1 MKTSMKKRIV
11 SALLTLAMLASF
23 LPAELFPKAEAVAGL
38 KLEIV
43 KLDPN
48 TGAYEIKVTNGP
60 SNQKSGSRV
69 LALVPDVKVSST
81 GGTPTELIQAG
92 NINRGTQT
100 TTGMQSA
107 INVTGNPTGSYV
119 IEGGEITFDSKGEYT
134 FSGSL
139 PAGGFTAVRD
149 LFSGGFYETG
159 SSTLTSQGSITYI
172 PYIAMLVTAGG
183 TPDLVTTNT
192 TYATML
198 PAQLTADPTSISLPE
213 SFGAGKTITFNLKN
227 AVGTAATR
235 ENAVVDSI
243 RFVGNIAEMAF
254 DPQRPTIAPSD
265 TKTITVTYDYPGY
278 AITGD
283 IIVTYHSA
291 GAPNTRLT
299 LTIPVTTEAFS
310 GTPISVY
317 VEQGRTETGQ
327 TTFSNPTEANIFAV
341 SYDFFVEMGETPI
354 SEAEIVI
361 DDSSAGLTAAVVDGI
376 HSSFDEETSEFFGG
390 LTVSAGEVIP
400 AKEIISVSA
409 SEDTTPGVYTAS
421 LYLYYADDG
430 GSMGYTVIPITINVL
445 DGIPIPKVTF
455 NPNGGNWS
463 GSTTNIVKVVDETSH
478 KLDSV
483 PAAPTKAGATFRG
496 WYDAATGGN
505 RVTVTT
511 DTVFDEFTTLYA
523 QYDDK
528 EYTVTVK
535 ADPTAA
541 ASVSASPST
550 VKEGGSSTVS
560 FTQSSTQAGA
570 YRFNHWS
577 GTGLTTSSN
586 ESYTATDIAEN
597 MTFTAYF
604 DKIYNVSYSTSG
616 SPKPTGE
623 TGILDTDELTL
634 PSPGTLTG
642 STFQGWYTAATGGTK
657 LGNAGDKITL
667 RGKSIVPSS
676 AGGTATIYAHWTG
689 NNYNVTANVDSAQ
702 TGWGT
707 VKAGSSAAG
716 NTSTASVAHGG
727 SVTLVATPT
736 PASDYRFV
744 RWEKGGTSVATTA
757 TYNVTNVTEAATY
770 TAVFEKIAP
779 TYNGGTVTFT
789 YNASGTQSTAT
800 ASGPS
805 GITYTMTSGTL
816 PDGLSFNNGSITG
829 TPKGTGAKPGDY
841 KISVTATAA
850 NGEAKTVEWTVRVNK
865 GTRPAPTVTNII
877 GATTTGG
884 HEGGFTIGNYG
895 TLNADP
901 YNIGGLDFEYGTS
914 SSGTFG
920 ALTAM
925 DPNGS
930 QAADRVT
937 GLTAGSNKYIR
948 VKENDYFNASPAT
961 RVEIP
966 GPTTGFAAITV
977 NRNDSAW
984 NGSNGGTMPTITLQ
998 NAPNGATSSVSGNVV
1013 TFSGLTGGQTY
1024 KIFANGVDT
1033 GKSVSIA
1040 VGETSRATVNYYTVT
1055 VTGGA
1060 SAAAYSV
1067 NSANSAGTQREMDFL
1082 ENKTAYLFSTPNNAG
1097 GYGGSGTW
1105 SFVLDGATE
1114 ANKTGANTTITVK
1127 KKTTAT
1133 IAYTS
1138 TSITVDLFKN
1148 SATTRDTTS
1157 RSVQLYNGTTPVG
1170 TAITNSTGT
1179 VTFTTVPTPSNA
1191 STTFNIWV
1199 DGKDSGI
1206 DVSVTPGGSAT
1217 ATLRYYDVQLAS
1229 SIANGTATIDGS
1241 ASGSVEVLAGGTKN
1255 SVALTATASN
1265 PTNYGFGSWK
1275 QSPAGGSFGGANT
1288 ANTTWTIGANPTVT
1302 GPITLTPSFNRNGY
1316 RATITVY
1323 VDKNGA
1329 NGIPKQG
1336 MTVTLGGSTGNKTTD
1351 ANGQVVFDGLTG
1363 GTTYTVTVTSPSGT
1377 PAVATGSTGSVTIG
1391 TGDNGD
1397 ANATLQYYTVTA
1409 ATGTG
1414 AATATVDNKT
1424 TALVLE
1430 GKTAN
1435 LGSTPQSGYQGSASW
1450 TLNPAAAG
1458 SVSGVSLT
1466 VRGTLTATASYTPSE
1481 FTVSAPGA
1489 KLVYGTQY
1497 GTAAGGNGSV
1507 TVATI
1512 SGTTGDTYTYGTVT
1526 GTLPA
1531 GMNLVQNPN
1540 GTITIWGKPQVV
1552 TSTPVTISFEAT
1564 SGLNQ
1569 THKTVSFTVAVGK
1582 ATPTI
1587 TLTPQ
1592 SGHYAG
1598 DATTSAVT
1606 PTVNGPYWNGTS
1618 WVTVTQT
1625 ANSTLTY
1632 NPTTLADNGSG
1643 KTHVTM
1649 TVAAT
1654 GGSVPLG
1661 NVWDKTT
1668 AECDVT
1674 LAASHNVTINVRKDY
1689 GSSAATFFRAG
1700 ETVTLKTSG
1709 GAAVQN
1715 GSGTL
1720 SASGSV
1726 TLNNVP
1732 DNSAAYDVFIGSDST
1747 RVATVRVS
1755 GSNQT
1760 VNVDYYTLELSSANT
1775 TMGTI
1780 SGQSPANGTY
1790 LKGQSVSA
1798 TPKPNTGYSFKNW
1811 TDESNAAA
1819 SLPTT
1824 LTGRTVLKANFE
1836 ANGLNK
1842 PGDKTLSYT
1851 YGDTVTN
1858 AAVAT
1863 ISGTGVSFNS
1873 SSFTYTGTVP
1883 GGLTLNFDS
1892 TTGAITVSG
1901 RPYEVGTQVI
1911 NYTVTA
1917 TNGASTTGK
1926 LTIEVG
1932 KYNPRVTVTTK
1943 PGTHYVGDSV
1953 DSAAKVTFSGPYYDG
1968 TRWDTLDQD
1977 TTGAGWDFDKT
1988 ALTGNPT
1995 PVTATIK
2002 YANQNTPLGDVWD
2015 PLTGSGNITATQ
2027 TVELTVAVRLNGSAN
2042 GLRDG
2047 QLVQISDGTF
2057 TRSATVD
2064 ATSHSV
2070 SILVPTGT
2078 YTITVGNDKKTGV
2091 YVGAAGTHNFDYYDV
2106 KYGAC
2111 GAGGSY
2117 ATTPSNTM
2125 VLLGAASD
2133 STIKNTVNPLPTVN
2147 NDKNY
2152 RHTWQAAPNVGTFS
2166 GDTSWTLNVTTPPTA
2181 PDGITLTPEFSTT
2194 GKDLTVNLKLDGQAY
2209 TANTGV
2215 VVISNGSGESVSA
2228 TPVNGVATFENATI
2242 TNYTTITVGGKTTGV
2257 TLNASTA
2264 SSADVNYYTV
2274 TTKANEGA
2282 SALFVGTSANP
2293 ASGSSLIAMSGDTV
2307 HLAATLEAGYSASAA
2322 KWSAAKPGTGNTAG
2336 SVTQPSGS
2344 GATATLKVTGTTEV
2358 SVTFDANGLN
2368 VTAPDKMVA
2377 IYNMGAADW
2386 IAGNV
2391 SNGEETVA
2399 VTGPGSLAGSVSNG
2413 SGNYSFAPGSGFPSY
2428 LTINGTTVQLAS
2440 GARIND
2446 NVGTVTFSVTATDTT
2461 TGKKADVPM
2470 TLEIKKAQPKIETIV
2485 YKTETHYYGDAV
2497 VQPGRLV
2504 TGTKVVDR
2512 YSNEDITQLDVANWT
2527 AAPATFQ
2534 KQDGSAASYDF
2545 TFKVTGTNAGN
2556 YTTDTKALS
2565 LESELREPSPQAG
2578 TTTWNGDNPGKKT
2591 IKYGDNTAINVE
2603 VEVKNIGNTDITGM
2617 TVTRQNGSTLT
2628 TGNPSLTNVN
2638 NISASSPLTKDGTVK
2653 FSFPVSNPGS
2663 LAANQSYTVTF
2674 DIEASAGADGSANTA
2689 STTYSYILTVEPA
2702 EIDHGAV
2709 NITVPKDGNSTSAA
2723 SATKTGDN
2731 TSLYNAAIVKW
2742 TGSDGSD
2749 SSSGAITFQP
2759 GVSYTA
2765 TVELTPVN
2773 GNYVFVTENMANGG
2787 YKTNGVNQ
2795 GDKGSDGGTL
2805 VSVSQTAAKVTMVYT
2820 FPPIAAGNPTIKRS
2834 LDSTNPWD
2842 TAHVD
2847 EIRVRASASMRF
2859 YFVVTDTQLTNP
2871 SAATIKAAATGGA
2884 KVAGQV
2890 SEGNVV
2896 SNKTDSGFQV
2906 WDVGQVFNGT
2916 PGTTYYIYA
2925 VAQPADD
2932 ASADLSG
2939 VGDSQI
2945 KLTKKLTIKL
2955 QTKTG
2960 VSLTSNSNVSVTGS
2974 YSSWNT
2980 DTDAAQ
2986 TKTLTLDHSH
2996 LNEVLSITDAAT
3008 FNATPG
3014 VPGSEMDD
3022 PAAWA
3027 LKSVTPVNMATG
3039 TQIKYPANADG
3050 DTTIVVTYRQR
3061 IHGEPEIE
3069 VQNDD
3074 GSTEV
3079 KVGTTLTV
3087 KQGTAAIGDTAI
3099 ADIETEPDLSFQW
3112 QYATDGSTWK
3122 DIAGQ
3127 TATSFKVDTAN
3138 DYTGAA
3144 FRVVVTY
3151 TGDNDGKDTP
3161 SSVTAVTEKLITYYT
3176 VTIAPNPPAG
3186 GTADGT
3192 YKGTTGTTLS
3202 VKAGDSITLNQTA
3215 NAGYVFNNWTVDDRE
3230 ISSPYTP
3237 TADVLVNANFEQ
3249 GTFGATATGGKV
3261 HYAESSFTTTP
3272 AITATSTAP
3281 GATFKYEKNP
3291 GETWPDWLAM
3301 DEAGKFSVTGPV
3313 NTDVEKDSTDEVTV
3327 HVVVTEEQTGQTKT
3341 VTVIIDVDQ
3350 GTLDITNAN
3359 YSGTGQSVN
3368 DPVDMDAFT
3377 ATVTDK
3383 TGATPGGTWDANPK
3397 RFGQAG
3403 ANDITFT
3410 FTPEMNS
3417 TGEISN
3423 YKPASTQISIQAES
3437 ADIALAVKDPTQTY
3451 SSTNTRTIQVKW
3463 NYASIDDVVVSLKN
3477 DGNQTLS
3484 DLTIT
3489 TVRTD
3494 AGITMSN
3501 ETISSTSLNAGVEV
3515 TDAFTLTIADGLAVG
3530 THTAEYTITGTEA
3543 NSGKKAEATYILEII
3558 VSPIIIQTV
3567 DIDTQ
3572 TPAKGETIQKSLD
3585 DPNNTIVITDEN
3597 GKTLVPGTDVEVTFK
3612 WQKKEGNSWVDV
3624 TEDTFQPNTEYR
3636 PYVEVKAPEGY
3647 TLKTPDD
3654 DYTVNNK
3661 TNGAGAEID
3670 VAAPGTAENTGTFT
3684 EPATKTELSE
3694 TPQLRFTDDDNEYRV
3709 DYSRRLQS
3717 SAPSSVVIKL
3727 TDLTSNAKDVKVEA
3741 TGGLLKDK
3749 FDLSGVVIPNPLE
3762 VGNEVILGT
3771 LDLSG
3776 IDTTTPGT
3784 RTLLELKA
3792 TGKSEDGQSDT
3803 KATYTLTIYVPQPS
3817 TGGGTVTIEM
3827 PVVTYWVSDNGFT
3840 NDLTAEKMSRRGA
3853 KPSFVPKIT
3862 AIEGLKFLGWS
3873 ESDPTKIKDGT
3884 LPTLVDPLT
3893 FSITDDKTFY
3903 AIYEAVPAGHAH
3915 YVIGF
3920 PDGTFGP
3927 DHPIT
3932 RGQVATII
3940 ARACLEDFAEG
3951 SDYGNPGNY
3960 NDVEE
3965 HWANSAIAFCSLK
3978 GVFTGYEDGTFRPDR
3993 YISRQELA
4001 AVVAR
4006 LAGVQPNE
4014 GLNFVDSGDVANWAL
4029 NGVYTNVANGWV
4041 NGYEDNTFRPLNDI
4055 TRAETVKIFNGYLH
4069 RGVDAEGL
4077 SDLTEYV
4084 HSGVASNTGSG
4095 NEENKEYMT
4104 WPDVSKSHWAYFEV
4118 IEAANDHDF
4127 HWKDATQAVPPE
4139 HWDAAFI
4146 DDVWRYYDNENDGGE
4161 DVGKET
4167 PVFTVTY
4174 VVNGHGVTY
4183 SNTTEQVKI
4192 YESPSVEGLPAVVVD
4207 EGYYLAGWSEKDPA
4221 IHELT
4226 EDDIVDPTAH
4236 YIEGDKTFYAV
4247 FKSFEEYVP
4256 ETVIVTYV
4264 VSKNGETYDA
4274 ITSEVVWNTMPEQGT
4289 IPVAVA
4295 DAGFIF
4301 AGWSDTDPS
4310 SGNVTLVDPAS
4321 TVVTEDRTFY
4331 AVFQPIQQPSEP
4343 VVYARTKY
4351 IGGFEDG
4358 TFRPDEAITRAA
4370 VAKII
4375 AELLRYDASQ
4385 TYDADFVDLE
4395 NHWAKNVIAYCV
4407 QRGVMGGYEDGTF
4420 RPDGAITRQEFA
4432 VIISRL
4438 AGTQSNEGLTFT
4450 DVDAIAPWA
4459 LDGVYTAYVH
4469 GWINGYEDGTFLPE
4483 KVMTRAETVKI
4494 FNAYL
4499 GRSANVEEINTTT
4512 GYTAWN
4518 DVPATHWAYYEIVEA
4533 SNNWGDLPQQDQP
4546 APEEGQVS
4554 GENTDETVPVE
4565 GDDATAGQ
4573 PTEGEDPTQTP
4584 GEGAQQPGEGETSDQ
4599 PENGGQDEIQP
4610 DNGEDAATPNEGE
4623 DPALPNDEENED
4635 NAGEGED
4642 APTDGDD
4649 Q

>member
-11 SALLTLAMLASF
+11 SAVLTLAMVASF
-23 LPAELFPKAEAVAGL
+23 LPANLFPRAEAVVFPNAS
-38 KLEIV
+38 LEI
-43 KLDPN
+43 DPETGEFTATFSGVANTVTN
-48 TGAYEIKVTNGP
+48 TGTWYYAVVPNIGNEAVGVVGDLINRRITPGNTG
-60 SNQKSGSRV
+60 SMDTTGLDTSGLYTKLLNLGIV
-69 LALVPDVKVSST
+69 AST
-81 GGTPTELIQAG
+81 GFFHDGGAFAVISGGT
-92 NINRGTQT
+92 
-100 TTGMQSA
+100 
-107 INVTGNPTGSYV
+107 
-119 IEGGEITFDSKGEYT
+119 IE

-139 PAGGFTAVRD
+139 PPLKDVLEAYPNGFYTEGGDRVEKPVSVPYIVVFYSGQGTNDRYNIAKTDYSIKEATLVLSNPIEIWDSNATPGTRLTVSDIQARFKEKGITIKNVGKETAVLDTINITGTGGPSGLGNENLWTLWYD
-149 LFSGGFYETG
+149 LNGTMTPIPATTLSYGTTLEIPGGASVTVYMQRRKAATAANAINLATSGMSTPVPSGATSRSGNITINYISKESMVEKVENTTWTYNGGEARTFTVTG
-159 SSTLTSQGSITYI
+159 TAS
-172 PYIAMLVTAGG
+172 PTAGG
-183 TPDLVTTNT
+183 SVTVNGTDGSASVTQGTRVSLVATPADGYVFSHWSGGNITDTSSAAAQRTTYTVTSVQGDMDFVAHFTAIPTYTVSGTASPSGGGTISVNGGGASATVTDGESATLVVTTN
-192 TYATML
+192 
-198 PAQLTADPTSISLPE
+198 
-213 SFGAGKTITFNLKN
+213 AGYKFTGWT
-227 AVGTAATR
+227 GG
-235 ENAVVDSI
+235 D
-243 RFVGNIAEMAF
+243 
-254 DPQRPTIAPSD
+254 
-265 TKTITVTYDYPGY
+265 
-278 AITGD
+278 ITG
-283 IIVTYHSA
+283 T
-291 GAPNTRLT
+291 
-299 LTIPVTTEAFS
+299 
-310 GTPISVY
+310 
-317 VEQGRTETGQ
+317 
-327 TTFSNPTEANIFAV
+327 
-341 SYDFFVEMGETPI
+341 
-354 SEAEIVI
+354 
-361 DDSSAGLTAAVVDGI
+361 
-376 HSSFDEETSEFFGG
+376 
-390 LTVSAGEVIP
+390 
-400 AKEIISVSA
+400 
-409 SEDTTPGVYTAS
+409 DT
-421 LYLYYADDG
+421 
-430 GSMGYTVIPITINVL
+430 
-445 DGIPIPKVTF
+445 
-455 NPNGGNWS
+455 
-463 GSTTNIVKVVDETSH
+463 STTHTVDNVTSN
-478 KLDSV
+478 L
-483 PAAPTKAGATFRG
+483 
-496 WYDAATGGN
+496 
-505 RVTVTT
+505 
-511 DTVFDEFTTLYA
+511 
-523 QYDDK
+523 
-528 EYTVTVK
+528 
-535 ADPTAA
+535 
-541 ASVSASPST
+541 
-550 VKEGGSSTVS
+550 S
-560 FTQSSTQAGA
+560 FTAN
-570 YRFNHWS
+570 FVP
-577 GTGLTTSSN
+577 
-586 ESYTATDIAEN
+586 
-597 MTFTAYF
+597 
-604 DKIYNVSYSTSG
+604 IYNVSYDANGGTG
-616 SPKPTGE
+616 NPAGE
-623 TGILDTDELTL
+623 TGILDTDSFTL
-634 PSPGTLTG
+634 PAANSVSLTG
-642 STFQGWYTAATGGTK
+642 STFAGWYTAASGGTK
-657 LGNAGDKITL
+657 LGDGGETITL
-667 RGKSIVPSS
+667 AGKGITPSA

-716 NTSTASVAHGG
+716 NSSTASVAHGG

-744 RWEKGGTSVATTA
+744 RWEKGGTSVSTAA

-816 PDGLSFNNGSITG
+816 PTGLSFNNGSITG
-829 TPKGTGAKPGDY
+829 TPEGTGAKPGDY

-850 NGEAKTVEWTVRVNK
+850 NGEAKTVEWTVHVNK
-865 GTRPAPTVTNII
+865 GTRPAPTVTSII

-1206 DVSVTPGGSAT
+1206 DVSVTPGSSAT

-1229 SIANGTATIDGS
+1229 SIANGTATIDGN

-1265 PTNYGFGSWK
+1265 PINYGFGSWK

-1661 NVWDKTT
+1661 NVWNKTT

-1674 LAASHNVTINVRKDY
+1674 LAASHNVTINVRKDF
-1689 GSSAATFFRAG
+1689 GSSAATFYRAG

-1926 LTIEVG
+1926 LTIEVD

-1953 DSAAKVTFSGPYYDG
+1953 DSAANVTFSGPYYDG

-2386 IAGNV
+2386 VAGNV

-2556 YTTDTKALS
+2556 YTTDTKALT

-2578 TTTWNGDNPGKKT
+2578 TTTWNGDNPGEKT

-2773 GNYVFVTENMANGG
+2773 GNYVFVTENMTNGG

-2871 SAATIKAAATGGA
+2871 SAATIKAAAAGGA

-3027 LKSVTPVNMATG
+3027 LKSVTPANMATG

-3151 TGDNDGKDTP
+3151 TGDNDSKDTP

-3215 NAGYVFNNWTVDDRE
+3215 NAGYVFNNWTVDGRE

-3281 GATFKYEKNP
+3281 GATFKYEKDP

-3383 TGATPGGTWDANPK
+3383 AGATPGGTWDANPK

-3437 ADIALAVKDPTQTY
+3437 ADIALAVKDETQTY
-3451 SSTNTRTIQVKW
+3451 SSTNTRTIQKKW

-3484 DLTIT
+3484 NLTIT
-3489 TVRTD
+3489 PVRTD

-3501 ETISSTSLNAGVEV
+3501 ETISDTSLNAGAEV

-3776 IDTTTPGT
+3776 VDTTTPGT

-4331 AVFQPIQQPSEP
+4331 AVFQPTQQPSEP

-4499 GRSANVEEINTTT
+4499 GRSANVEEINATT
-4512 GYTAWN
+4512 GYTVWN

-4554 GENTDETVPVE
+4554 GENIDETAPVE

-4584 GEGAQQPGEGETSDQ
+4584 EEGAQQPGEGETSDQ
-4599 PENGGQDEIQP
+4599 PENGGQDEMQP

>member
-11 SALLTLAMLASF
+11 SAVLALAMVVSF
-23 LPAELFPKAEAVAGL
+23 LPANLFPKAEAVVFNGTLTITPKSDGSGGTFEATYTGGDATDAG
-38 KLEIV
+38 
-43 KLDPN
+43 N
-48 TGAYEIKVTNGP
+48 WYF
-60 SNQKSGSRV
+60 
-69 LALVPDVKVSST
+69 ALVPDITTGSSNAHTVSKDILSGDISDQTLTAFLGSIGSLGIDLSTVVTHAGGNALAVSGGTVSFSSDTAGMSLGGVLPSLDAVLSAYPDGFYTSESAEKVTNPVSVPYIAVFFSKGAPPKLNFAKAEYGLKEATLVLSNPVEVWDSATSPGTRISINTMQANFKTSGITLKNVGKETAHIDTVSITNT
-81 GGTPTELIQAG
+81 GGTQGIGNENLWTLWYDNNGTMTPVGDTLEIQGGKSVTVYMQRRQAATGTNANKVATGTAASVLVVPSGETSRAGEIKIEYSSYDDTGSATGKPKTEKTTWSYNVGEAKTFTVSGTADPVGGGAITVNGTANSASVTENTQARLVATANSG
-92 NINRGTQT
+92 YIFSHWSGGDITDT
-100 TTGMQSA
+100 TSTKAKNATYTVSK
-107 INVTGNPTGSYV
+107 VTGDM
-119 IEGGEITFDSKGEYT
+119 E
-134 FSGSL
+134 
-139 PAGGFTAVRD
+139 FTAH
-149 LFSGGFYETG
+149 F
-159 SSTLTSQGSITYI
+159 I
-172 PYIAMLVTAGG
+172 PVYNVEFDTQGG
-183 TPDLVTTNT
+183 TPVPSGLTDLQATDTITLPTT
-192 TYATML
+192 
-198 PAQLTADPTSISLPE
+198 DPT
-213 SFGAGKTITFNLKN
+213 K
-227 AVGTAATR
+227 
-235 ENAVVDSI
+235 
-243 RFVGNIAEMAF
+243 
-254 DPQRPTIAPSD
+254 
-265 TKTITVTYDYPGY
+265 
-278 AITGD
+278 
-283 IIVTYHSA
+283 
-291 GAPNTRLT
+291 
-299 LTIPVTTEAFS
+299 S
-310 GTPISVY
+310 G
-317 VEQGRTETGQ
+317 
-327 TTFSNPTEANIFAV
+327 
-341 SYDFFVEMGETPI
+341 
-354 SEAEIVI
+354 
-361 DDSSAGLTAAVVDGI
+361 
-376 HSSFDEETSEFFGG
+376 SSFD
-390 LTVSAGEVIP
+390 
-400 AKEIISVSA
+400 
-409 SEDTTPGVYTAS
+409 
-421 LYLYYADDG
+421 
-430 GSMGYTVIPITINVL
+430 
-445 DGIPIPKVTF
+445 
-455 NPNGGNWS
+455 
-463 GSTTNIVKVVDETSH
+463 
-478 KLDSV
+478 
-483 PAAPTKAGATFRG
+483 
-496 WYDAATGGN
+496 
-505 RVTVTT
+505 
-511 DTVFDEFTTLYA
+511 
-523 QYDDK
+523 
-528 EYTVTVK
+528 
-535 ADPTAA
+535 
-541 ASVSASPST
+541 
-550 VKEGGSSTVS
+550 
-560 FTQSSTQAGA
+560 
-570 YRFNHWS
+570 
-577 GTGLTTSSN
+577 
-586 ESYTATDIAEN
+586 
-597 MTFTAYF
+597 
-604 DKIYNVSYSTSG
+604 
-616 SPKPTGE
+616 
-623 TGILDTDELTL
+623 
-634 PSPGTLTG
+634 
-642 STFQGWYTAATGGTK
+642 GWYTAASGGTK
-657 LGNAGDKITL
+657 VNDGDLLSTILGSTA
-667 RGKSIVPSS
+667 
-676 AGGTATIYAHWTG
+676 AGGTVTIYAHWTG
-689 NNYNVTANVDSAQ
+689 NNYNVTANVASGQ
-702 TGWGT
+702 NGWGT
-707 VKAGSSAAG
+707 VKAGGSAAG
-716 NTSTASVAHGG
+716 NSSVASVAHGG

-744 RWEKGGTSVATTA
+744 RWEKGGTSVSTAA

-816 PDGLSFNNGSITG
+816 PTGLSFNNGSITG

-914 SSGTFG
+914 SSGTLG

-930 QAADRVT
+930 QAADRVS

-1414 AATATVDNKT
+1414 AATATVDNKA

-1661 NVWDKTT
+1661 SVWDKTT

-1720 SASGSV
+1720 SASGNV

-1953 DSAAKVTFSGPYYDG
+1953 DSAANVTFSGPYYDG

-2027 TVELTVAVRLNGSAN
+2027 TVELTVAVRLNGSTN

-2257 TLNASTA
+2257 ALNASTA

-2386 IAGNV
+2386 VAGNV

-2773 GNYVFVTENMANGG
+2773 GNYVFVTENMTNGG

-2871 SAATIKAAATGGA
+2871 SAATIKAAAAGGA

-3151 TGDNDGKDTP
+3151 TGDNDSKDTP

-3202 VKAGDSITLNQTA
+3202 VKAGDSITLNQKA
-3215 NAGYVFNNWTVDDRE
+3215 NGGYVFNNWTVDGRE
-3230 ISSPYTP
+3230 VSSPYTP
-3237 TADVLVNANFEQ
+3237 TADVLVNGNFEQ

-3261 HYAESSFTTTP
+3261 HYAESSFATTP
-3272 AITATSTAP
+3272 AITVETGAD
-3281 GATFKYEKNP
+3281 GATVKYEKDP
-3291 GETWPDWLAM
+3291 SETWPDWLAM
-3301 DEAGKFSVTGPV
+3301 DGAGKFSVTGPV
-3313 NTDVEKDSTDEVTV
+3313 NTDVVKDSISEVTV
-3327 HVVVTEEQTGQTKT
+3327 HVKVTEEQTGQEKT
-3341 VTVIIDVDQ
+3341 VTITIDVDQ

-3368 DPVDMDAFT
+3368 DPVDMNAFT

-3383 TGATPGGTWDANPK
+3383 AGATPGGTWDANPK

-3489 TVRTD
+3489 PVRTD

-3501 ETISSTSLNAGVEV
+3501 ETISGTSLNAGAEV
-3515 TDAFTLTIADGLAVG
+3515 ADAFTLTIADGLAVG

-3572 TPAKGETIQKSLD
+3572 TPAKGETIQKALD

-3597 GKTLVPGTDVEVTFK
+3597 GKPLVPGTDVEVTFK

-3762 VGNEVILGT
+3762 VGNET

-4321 TVVTEDRTFY
+4321 TVVTEDHTFY

-4407 QRGVMGGYEDGTF
+4407 RRGVMGGYEDGTF

-4432 VIISRL
+4432 VIISRPR
-4438 AGTQSNEGLTFT
+4438 A
-4450 DVDAIAPWA
+4450 
-4459 LDGVYTAYVH
+4459 
-4469 GWINGYEDGTFLPE
+4469 
-4483 KVMTRAETVKI
+4483 TR
-4494 FNAYL
+4494 
-4499 GRSANVEEINTTT
+4499 G
-4512 GYTAWN
+4512 
-4518 DVPATHWAYYEIVEA
+4518 
-4533 SNNWGDLPQQDQP
+4533 
-4546 APEEGQVS
+4546 
-4554 GENTDETVPVE
+4554 
-4565 GDDATAGQ
+4565 
-4573 PTEGEDPTQTP
+4573 
-4584 GEGAQQPGEGETSDQ
+4584 
-4599 PENGGQDEIQP
+4599 
-4610 DNGEDAATPNEGE
+4610 
-4623 DPALPNDEENED
+4623 
-4635 NAGEGED
+4635 
-4642 APTDGDD
+4642 
-4649 Q
+4649 